1 MEKIYLFF
9 NGKKMYRNI
18 TLTLSV
24 LFIFHGC
31 SMVKGLFGKKAI
43 GDPNDPDFLNKVQEL
58 KSAYREGNI
67 QALDELIEV
76 YENPDLHVKLR
87 VAAGKTLAQTEHP
100 RALHAISE
108 MVATTTA
115 LDYALL
121 NESIKMLGMFKEN
134 PKAADAL
141 VRSMH
146 KMEDKTNE
154 IHLSLIKNL
163 RRVRTKDQILALL
176 DLYEVAKSNMSRT
189 ERLLTESMGAI
200 GNDQVIPILTQVAR
214 DPKINIGIR
223 NQAVEILGKKKPD
236 DVAVAFAELLG
247 DPNTNLEVREFAL
260 NTMKGVKEENLVLA
274 LLNTYNMGKT
284 EYYSLLNTMLDA
296 LGEFDDLEV
305 KKAVIE
311 IAHSDDYPIDIR
323 KKAIDNLA
331 AFNDPSI
338 VNGLLPMLEN
348 KDNYIY
354 YDNIINMVYKLGEEK
369 KNAESVRRMAF
380 KAHFS
385 KRKFD

>member
-1 MEKIYLFF
+1 
-9 NGKKMYRNI
+9 MYRNI

-296 LGEFDDLEV
+296 LGEFDDPEV

-338 VNGLLPMLEN
+338 LNGLLPMLEN

-385 KRKFD
+385 KREYD

>member
-1 MEKIYLFF
+1 
-9 NGKKMYRNI
+9 MYRNI

-31 SMVKGLFGKKAI
+31 SVVKGLLGKKAI

-154 IHLSLIKNL
+154 IHISLIKNL

-296 LGEFDDLEV
+296 LGEFDDPEV

-338 VNGLLPMLEN
+338 LNGLLPMLEN

-385 KRKFD
+385 KREFD

>member
-1 MEKIYLFF
+1 
-9 NGKKMYRNI
+9 MYKNI
-18 TLTLSV
+18 IFILSII
-24 LFIFHGC
+24 FILQGC
-31 SMVKGLFGKKAI
+31 SMVKGLFGKKSI
-43 GDPNDPDFLNKVQEL
+43 GDPNDPDFLNTVQEL
-58 KSAYREGNI
+58 KSAYREGNV
-67 QALDELIEV
+67 QALDDLIEI
-76 YENPDLHVKLR
+76 YEDPDLHVKLR

-100 RALHAISE
+100 RALHSISE

-121 NESIKMLGMFKEN
+121 KESIKMLGMFKEN

-141 VRSMH
+141 VRSMR

-154 IHLSLIKNL
+154 IHITLVKNL
-163 RRVRTKDQILALL
+163 MRVRSKDQILALL

-189 ERLLTESMGAI
+189 ERLLTETMGAI
-200 GNDQVIPILTQVAR
+200 GNDQVIPILTQVAK
-214 DPKINIGIR
+214 DPKINIGVR
-223 NQAVEILGKKKPD
+223 NRAVEILGKKKPD

-284 EYYSLLNTMLDA
+284 EYYSLLNTMLAA
-296 LGEFDDLEV
+296 LGEFDDPEV

-311 IAHSDDYPIDIR
+311 IAHSNDYPMDIR

-331 AFNDPSI
+331 AFNDPS
-338 VNGLLPMLEN
+338 VLNGLLPMLEN
-348 KDNYIY
+348 KDNYVY

-385 KRKFD
+385 KREYD

>member
-1 MEKIYLFF
+1 MYKNATLMLSILF
-9 NGKKMYRNI
+9 
-18 TLTLSV
+18 L
-24 LFIFHGC
+24 FHGC
-31 SMVKGLFGKKAI
+31 SMVKGLFGKKSI
-43 GDPNDPDFLNKVQEL
+43 GDPNNPDFLNRVQEL

-76 YENPDLHVKLR
+76 YEDPDLHVKLR

-100 RALHAISE
+100 RALHSISE

-154 IHLSLIKNL
+154 IHISLIKNL

-200 GNDQVIPILTQVAR
+200 GNDQVIPILTQVAK
-214 DPKINIGIR
+214 DPKINIGVR

-296 LGEFDDLEV
+296 LGEFDDPEV

-311 IAHSDDYPIDIR
+311 IAHSDDYPMDIR

-338 VNGLLPMLEN
+338 LNGLLPMLEN

-385 KRKFD
+385 KREHD

>member
-1 MEKIYLFF
+1 
-9 NGKKMYRNI
+9 MYKNI
-18 TLTLSV
+18 IFILSIIFV
-24 LFIFHGC
+24 LQSC
-31 SMVKGLFGKKAI
+31 SMVKGLFGKKSI
-43 GDPNDPDFLNKVQEL
+43 GDPNDPDFLNTVQEL
-58 KSAYREGNI
+58 KSAYREGNV
-67 QALDELIEV
+67 QALDDLIEI
-76 YENPDLHVKLR
+76 YEDPDLHVKLR

-100 RALHAISE
+100 RALHSISE

-121 NESIKMLGMFKEN
+121 KESIKMLGMFKEN

-141 VRSMH
+141 VRSMR

-154 IHLSLIKNL
+154 IHITLVKNL
-163 RRVRTKDQILALL
+163 MRVRTKDQILALL

-189 ERLLTESMGAI
+189 ERLLTETMGAI
-200 GNDQVIPILTQVAR
+200 GNDQVIPILTQVAK
-214 DPKINIGIR
+214 DPKINIGVR
-223 NQAVEILGKKKPD
+223 NRAVEILGKKKPD

-284 EYYSLLNTMLDA
+284 EYYSLLNTMLAA
-296 LGEFDDLEV
+296 LGEFDDPEV

-311 IAHSDDYPIDIR
+311 IAHSNDYPMDIR

-331 AFNDPSI
+331 AFNDPS
-338 VNGLLPMLEN
+338 VLNGLLPMLEN
-348 KDNYIY
+348 KDNYVY

-385 KRKFD
+385 KREYD

>member
-1 MEKIYLFF
+1 MH
-9 NGKKMYRNI
+9 KK
-18 TLTLSV
+18 
-24 LFIFHGC
+24 FIILLIAILMLQGC
-31 SMVKGLFGKKAI
+31 STIKGLFGKKSI
-43 GDPNDPDFLNKVQEL
+43 GDPNDPDFLIRVQEL
-58 KSAYREGNI
+58 KSAYRGGNI
-67 QALDELIEV
+67 RALDELIEV
-76 YENPDLHVKLR
+76 YQDSDLHVKLR
-87 VAAGKTLAQTEHP
+87 VAAGKTLAQTQHP

-115 LDYALL
+115 VDYTLL
-121 NESIKMLGMFKEN
+121 NESISMLGMFSEN

-141 VRSMH
+141 VRSMRT
-146 KMEDKTNE
+146 MEKRTNE
-154 IHLSLIKNL
+154 VHIALVKSLN
-163 RRVRTKDQILALL
+163 RVRTKDQILALL

-189 ERLLTESMGAI
+189 ERLLTETLGAI
-200 GNDQVIPILTQVAR
+200 GSDQVVPVLTSVAR

-223 NQAVEILGKKKPD
+223 NKAVEILGKKNPN
-236 DVAVAFAELLG
+236 DVAIAFAELLG

-284 EYYSLLNTMLDA
+284 QYYSLLNTMLAA
-296 LGEFDDLEV
+296 LGEFDDPEV

-331 AFNDPSI
+331 AINDPS
-338 VNGLLPMLEN
+338 VVDGLLPMLEN
-348 KDNYIY
+348 KENYIY
-354 YDNIINMVYKLGEEK
+354 YDNIINMVYALGEEK

-385 KRKFD
+385 RREHD

>member
-1 MEKIYLFF
+1 
-9 NGKKMYRNI
+9 MYRNI

-31 SMVKGLFGKKAI
+31 SIVKGLLGKKAI

-247 DPNTNLEVREFAL
+247 DPNTNLEVRQFAL

-296 LGEFDDLEV
+296 LGEFDDPEV

-311 IAHSDDYPIDIR
+311 IAHSNDYPIDIR

-385 KRKFD
+385 KREFD

>member
-1 MEKIYLFF
+1 
-9 NGKKMYRNI
+9 MYRNI

-31 SMVKGLFGKKAI
+31 SMVKGLLGKKAI

-76 YENPDLHVKLR
+76 YEDPDLHVKLR

-100 RALHAISE
+100 RALHSISE

-154 IHLSLIKNL
+154 IHISLIKNL

-296 LGEFDDLEV
+296 LGEFDDPEV

-385 KRKFD
+385 KREFD

>member
-1 MEKIYLFF
+1 
-9 NGKKMYRNI
+9 MYRNI

-31 SMVKGLFGKKAI
+31 SMVKGLLGKKAI

-76 YENPDLHVKLR
+76 YEDPDLHVKLR

-154 IHLSLIKNL
+154 IHISLIKNL

-296 LGEFDDLEV
+296 LGEFDDPEV

-385 KRKFD
+385 KREYD

>member
-1 MEKIYLFF
+1 
-9 NGKKMYRNI
+9 MYKNI
-18 TLTLSV
+18 IFILSIIVTLQS
-24 LFIFHGC
+24 C
-31 SMVKGLFGKKAI
+31 SMVKGLFGKKSI
-43 GDPNDPDFLNKVQEL
+43 GDPNDPDFLNTVQEL
-58 KSAYREGNI
+58 KSAYREGNV
-67 QALDELIEV
+67 QALDDLIEI
-76 YENPDLHVKLR
+76 YEDPDLHVKLR

-100 RALHAISE
+100 RALHSISE

-121 NESIKMLGMFKEN
+121 KESIKMLGMFKEN

-141 VRSMH
+141 VRSMR

-154 IHLSLIKNL
+154 IHITLVKNL
-163 RRVRTKDQILALL
+163 VRVRSKDQILALL

-189 ERLLTESMGAI
+189 ERLLTETMGAI
-200 GNDQVIPILTQVAR
+200 GNDQVIPILTQVAK
-214 DPKINIGIR
+214 DPKINIGVR
-223 NQAVEILGKKKPD
+223 NRAVEILGKKKPD

-284 EYYSLLNTMLDA
+284 EYYSLLNTMLAA
-296 LGEFDDLEV
+296 LGEFDDPEV

-311 IAHSDDYPIDIR
+311 IAHSNDYPMDIR

-331 AFNDPSI
+331 AFNDPS
-338 VNGLLPMLEN
+338 VLNGLLPMLEN
-348 KDNYIY
+348 KDNYVY

-385 KRKFD
+385 KREYD

>member
-1 MEKIYLFF
+1 
-9 NGKKMYRNI
+9 MYRNI

-31 SMVKGLFGKKAI
+31 SMVKGLLGKKAI

-76 YENPDLHVKLR
+76 YEDPDLHVKLR

-100 RALHAISE
+100 RALHSISE

-296 LGEFDDLEV
+296 LGEFDDPEV

-338 VNGLLPMLEN
+338 LNGLLPLLEN

-385 KRKFD
+385 KREYD